1 VNPFPI
7 VLATIRKTPWMT
19 LAFVLLVGL
28 STGLGVAMTSQER
41 ALRTGSAKAADRFE
55 ILVSAPGS
63 QTDIMLKTV
72 FLQPGTVELLAPE
85 IADEVLSD
93 PKASFAAPLG
103 FGDSY
108 NGDAVVGTTKD
119 LILAL
124 SGGTLAEGRMFETWE
139 EAIVGSASPLRLGD
153 HFKSV
158 HGHGEDSAE
167 EAHEHGS
174 ELTIVGRMATTGSPW
189 DRAIIL
195 PIEQIW
201 RVHNLPS
208 GHPPTS
214 GELLGPPFVRE
225 FLAPVPAIVVKA
237 QSIADAYGLRG
248 KYRTEKS
255 TAFFP
260 AEVLIELYG
269 LMGDIRVLMSAL
281 ALGTQ
286 VLVIASIL
294 TSIVILLRLQ
304 RKQFAILRALG
315 APRRYI
321 LAVVWIYVA
330 IIVVTGA
337 ALGLVLGWLMSFG
350 VSHFVSVSTG
360 VSLQP
365 WIGWPEIR
373 LALGVVFA
381 GFLLALLPLMALYRT
396 PVAEALRGE

>member
-1 VNPFPI
+1 
-7 VLATIRKTPWMT
+7 
-19 LAFVLLVGL
+19 
-28 STGLGVAMTSQER
+28 
-41 ALRTGSAKAADRFE
+41 
-55 ILVSAPGS
+55 
-63 QTDIMLKTV
+63 
-72 FLQPGTVELLAPE
+72 
-85 IADEVLSD
+85 
-93 PKASFAAPLG
+93 
-103 FGDSY
+103 
-108 NGDAVVGTTKD
+108 
-119 LILAL
+119 
-124 SGGTLAEGRMFETWE
+124 
-139 EAIVGSASPLRLGD
+139 
-153 HFKSV
+153 
-158 HGHGEDSAE
+158 
-167 EAHEHGS
+167 
-174 ELTIVGRMATTGSPW
+174 
-189 DRAIIL
+189 
-195 PIEQIW
+195 
-201 RVHNLPS
+201 
-208 GHPPTS
+208 
-214 GELLGPPFVRE
+214 
-225 FLAPVPAIVVKA
+225 LAPVPAIVVKA